1 MTTVFEIAS
10 FLKLPFKGSDKDF
23 KVTAVTA
30 LSAATNSSISFCSLK
45 LEEGMPLILQSRGGA
60 FIVPEEWEKK
70 AEFETLLHK
79 QLILSPQPRLHVIRT
94 INHFFL
100 PRGTASVHK
109 TAVIDSSA
117 RIGKNCFLGAYVVI
131 GENVEIGDNCKIDS
145 GVHIYKDTKIGN
157 GVCIQSGTVI
167 GAPGFGYERNEHGA
181 LEHFPHIGNVVIEN
195 DVEIGTNTS
204 IDRGVFGS
212 TVIGEGSKID
222 NLVHVAHNVIIGKY
236 SMLIAHAMIGGST
249 TIDDR
254 VWIAPSTAVRDH
266 VHISSDV
273 FVGLASVI
281 TKDVPE
287 GAIVVGAPARDL
299 ATFKLIQKKIEA
311 LL

>member
-1 MTTVFEIAS
+1 MPTVSEIAT
-10 FLKLPFKGSDKDF
+10 FLNLPLKGSNKNF
-23 KVTAVTA
+23 NITSVAA
-30 LSAATNSSISFCSLK
+30 LSATKEDAISFCNLK
-45 LEEGMPLILQSRGGA
+45 PEEGITLVLKSIGNT
-60 FIVPEEWEKK
+60 FIVPKEWE
-70 AEFETLLHK
+70 ASVGFETLSSK
-79 QLILSPQPRLHVIRT
+79 QLILSPQPRLHFIRT
-94 INHFFL
+94 LNRFFI
-100 PRGTASVHK
+100 TASTPLIHK
-109 TAVIDSSA
+109 SAVIDASA
-117 RIGKNCFLGAYVVI
+117 TIGKNCSIGAYVVI
-131 GENVEIGDNCKIDS
+131 GENVVVGNDCKIDS
-145 GVHIYKDTKIGN
+145 GVHIYKDTKIGER
-157 GVCIQSGTVI
+157 VFIQSGTVI
-167 GAPGFGYERNEHGA
+167 GAPGFGYERNEQGG

-254 VWIAPSTAVRDH
+254 VWVAPSTAVRDH
-266 VHISSDV
+266 IHIASDV

-287 GAIVVGAPARDL
+287 GTTVVGAPARDL
-299 ATFKLIQKKIEA
+299 ATFKKLQKKIEA